1 MLNSTERAI
10 LLKIARAAIESSVLG
25 RPIPQIEAE
34 SPGLSQCSG
43 AFVSIHMNGRLRG
56 CIGSFASP
64 NPLYK
69 TVFEMAVA
77 AATQDP
83 RFQPLKEDELGSTKL
98 EISVL
103 SPLREIKEISEIE
116 IGRHGLFLVK
126 GQKRGVLLPQVA
138 IENDLDAKEFIE
150 QTCLKAGLDPDE
162 WRQGAQ
168 ISIFEA
174 EIIKEG

>member
-1 MLNSTERAI
+1 MLNQTEQAI

-34 SPGLSQCSG
+34 TPGLSSGSG
-43 AFVSIHMNGRLRG
+43 AFVSIHKNGRLRG

-64 NPLYK
+64 KPLYK

-77 AATQDP
+77 AAMQDP
-83 RFQPLKEDELGSTKL
+83 RFQPLKEDELSLIKL

-103 SPLREIKEISEIE
+103 SPLKTIKEISEIE
-116 IGRHGLFLVK
+116 IGRHGLYLVK
-126 GQKRGVLLPQVA
+126 GAKKGVLLPQVA
-138 IENDLDAKEFIE
+138 IENDLDAQEFIE

-162 WRQGAQ
+162 WKKGAT